1 VILFQISQ
9 IRQTFPGHFGQSV
22 SQSGKAKKDSL
33 SQASLRRQRYPR
45 EQRLHLGYADA
56 TRRGGRR
63 RRRRRRRRIRAEPRS
78 SSEGGQRGC
87 LKVNIKIAIDQY
99 GPKRKRALIF
109 SCRVRNCIL
118 ALAANGVMLWDTTLI
133 HAYDVSIKYS
143 LTELLKKSVMRE
155 LASLTK
161 QQIEMET

>member
-1 VILFQISQ
+1 M
-9 IRQTFPGHFGQSV
+9 
-22 SQSGKAKKDSL
+22 
-33 SQASLRRQRYPR
+33 
-45 EQRLHLGYADA
+45 
-56 TRRGGRR
+56 
-63 RRRRRRRRIRAEPRS
+63 
-78 SSEGGQRGC
+78 
-87 LKVNIKIAIDQY
+87 
-99 GPKRKRALIF
+99 
-109 SCRVRNCIL
+109 RNCIL